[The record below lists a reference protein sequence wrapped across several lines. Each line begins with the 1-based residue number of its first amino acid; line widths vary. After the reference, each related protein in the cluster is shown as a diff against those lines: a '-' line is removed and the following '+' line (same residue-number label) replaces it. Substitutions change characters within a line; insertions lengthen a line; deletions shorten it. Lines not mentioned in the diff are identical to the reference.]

1 MSSHSKRVFTEIYKD
16 NKWKNEE
23 SVSGSGSTQ
32 SATRFLVQQLDVL
45 IQRFDIRSILDIPC
59 GDFNWMQHLTL
70 DGIDYHG
77 ADIVSEL
84 IAANQARFPQ
94 HRFSVLD
101 LITDDLPA
109 ADLIIC
115 RDCMVHLPNDMV
127 LRALT
132 NIRRSSSRFLL
143 ATTFVWDGIPNLNVQ
158 TGQWRKL
165 NLELEPFHLPRPD
178 ALIVEGNYQDKS
190 MGLWP
195 TYQLPKD

>member
-1 MSSHSKRVFTEIYKD
+1 MSSDSKRVFTEIYKD
-16 NKWKNEE
+16 NKWDNEE

-32 SATRFLVQQLDVL
+32 SATRFLVQQLNVL

-84 IAANQARFPQ
+84 IAANQVRFPQ

-115 RDCMVHLPNDMV
+115 RDCMVHLPNDSV

-165 NLELEPFHLPRPD
+165 NLELAPFNLPRPD
-178 ALIVEGNYQDKS
+178 ALIVEGTYQDKS